1 MYFTMKDFKERNI
14 AVSFKNG
21 WEQKRFL
28 KECEKERLKWF
39 SGSKATDFMFPVD
52 KCITYGYSDSD
63 RLEFCKKEFYESEG
77 WQVVKFNQI
86 LFGNWKEIKRKAN
99 VGDYIKLTHKS
110 YSFDKEGDILKIDGL
125 KGCNPYVL
133 GENHLRYT
141 KHPNYDWT
149 YIEEEYVVL
158 EREEK
163 GEDIMKKNDLKNGTI
178 VELRNGDKYI
188 LLLNTYY
195 SNEKDDYL
203 ISLRNGGYIE
213 FDDYDK
219 NLESKDGE
227 KEYDIMKVC
236 QSIYVGDNFRNHVIN
251 DRDKW
256 TWKRQE
262 EVVMTIG
269 EIEEK
274 LGINGLKIKKED

>member
-1 MYFTMKDFKERNI
+1 
-14 AVSFKNG
+14 
-21 WEQKRFL
+21 
-28 KECEKERLKWF
+28 
-39 SGSKATDFMFPVD
+39 
-52 KCITYGYSDSD
+52 
-63 RLEFCKKEFYESEG
+63 
-77 WQVVKFNQI
+77 
-86 LFGNWKEIKRKAN
+86 
-99 VGDYIKLTHKS
+99 
-110 YSFDKEGDILKIDGL
+110 
-125 KGCNPYVL
+125 
-133 GENHLRYT
+133 
-141 KHPNYDWT
+141 
-149 YIEEEYVVL
+149 
-158 EREEK
+158 
-163 GEDIMKKNDLKNGTI
+163 MKKSDLKNGAV

-195 SNEKDDYL
+195 CNEKDDYL

-227 KEYDIMKVC
+227 KKYDIMKVC
-236 QSIYVGDNFRNHVIN
+236 QNEYVGDNFRNHVIN

-262 EVVMTIG
+262 EVVMTIS